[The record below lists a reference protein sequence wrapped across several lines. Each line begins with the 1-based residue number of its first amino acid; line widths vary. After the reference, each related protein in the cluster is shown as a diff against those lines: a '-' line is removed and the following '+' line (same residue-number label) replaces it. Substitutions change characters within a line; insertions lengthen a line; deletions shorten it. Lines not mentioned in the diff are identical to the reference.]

1 MAAILVPAGLA
12 LLGFMI
18 MPAPAAVGGRCL
30 IRPRHCIICRAV
42 TVVLKLQDADVLW
55 FPLLVGFTMSFV
67 LRLLAAVSLGAG
79 ELLQLAGESGDQLV

>member
-1 MAAILVPAGLA
+1 
-12 LLGFMI
+12 
-18 MPAPAAVGGRCL
+18 
-30 IRPRHCIICRAV
+30 
-42 TVVLKLQDADVLW
+42 VLKLQDADVLW